1 MSMMS
6 RMNNYSSL
14 AGGQP
19 VNLNVRLSDPVCQEI
34 IDQLPGRVP
43 EGGWDRILLTDA
55 LTPAQKTSIIALGA
69 PEEKLSVEDSYAVF
83 GEGSTLTVWSRNFR
97 GHLYG
102 LYTILQL
109 AQSNEGNVPSGV
121 IFNVPQC
128 ALRGLKVYLPAEDGL
143 DEFFRAVDFLLYYR
157 CNTVIIE
164 LGGAMEYKRHPEIN
178 ESWIEYCNEMG
189 RYPNRANEVQ
199 HMFGWAKN
207 SIHFENGGG
216 KWLPQDV
223 IRILI
228 DYCRERGMEVIP
240 EVPSLSHADYLLN
253 AHQELAERPYDP
265 YPDVY
270 CPSNPD
276 SYKLLFD
283 VMDEV
288 IDLFKPN
295 IMHIGHDE
303 CYSLALCDRCR
314 GKDPAELYAADIT
327 KIHDYLAS
335 KGVKTM
341 FWSEKVLNSITH
353 TGRAYGGAEYTA
365 KCSRNT
371 SCHIAATHRSIDMI
385 PRDCIA
391 HNWYWSVMEY
401 GDEEFHK
408 RGIPMTFGNW
418 SPITIHRWQE
428 RVDAGAKGCAPSH
441 WTTLS
446 EETLQYNGVHLEIAF
461 GAHLQWIPGYAPE
474 QYADLLYEAA
484 EDIFLYK
491 NRETLRK
498 PHFAITHRTT
508 ASYRW
513 HYITSAP
520 MLLDEATIGKYVVEY
535 TGGQTLEIP
544 LVYGLNIANA
554 QRSWKLIESDHWDGY
569 NADSSLHGTTLTTLP
584 VRRRNGETH
593 FKIVVENPYPD
604 EAVRAVHIVPKEGL
618 EGDILI
624 TSFETVLPEEEFDD
638 SSVRMHSMYS

>member
-1 MSMMS
+1 MSMMA
-6 RMNNYSSL
+6 RMNNFSALTEGMKVNISVSAPL
-14 AGGQP
+14 P
-19 VNLNVRLSDPVCQEI
+19 VQQEI
-34 IDQLPGRVP
+34 IDRIPGRTD
-43 EGGWDRILLTDA
+43 EGGWKTLSLSHELTDA
-55 LTPAQKTSIIALGA
+55 MKESLLSLGA
-69 PEEKLSVEDSYAVF
+69 VEKQLSTEDAYAVF
-83 GEGSTLTVWSRNFR
+83 GEGDTLTVWSKNDR
-97 GHLYG
+97 GLLYG
-102 LYTILQL
+102 LYTILQQ
-109 AQSNEGNVPSGV
+109 AQANDGNVPGGV

-143 DEFFRAVDFLLYYR
+143 NEFYKAIDFLMYYR

-164 LGGAMEYKRHPEIN
+164 VGGAMEYKRHPEIN
-178 ESWIEYCNEMG
+178 ESWVEYCNEMG
-189 RYPNRANEVQ
+189 RYPSRAGEVQ
-199 HMFGWAKN
+199 GMFGWLKN

-216 KWLPQDV
+216 RYLSQETV
-223 IRILI
+223 RSLV

-288 IDLFKPN
+288 IDVFRPRV
-295 IMHIGHDE
+295 MHIGHDE
-303 CYSLALCDRCR
+303 CYSLAECDRCR

-327 KIHDYLAS
+327 KIHDYLAG

-353 TGRAYGGAEYTA
+353 TGRAYGGAEYTR

-371 SCHIAATHRSIDMI
+371 SCHVAATHRSIDMI

-391 HNWYWSVMEY
+391 HNWYWSVMEH
-401 GDEEFHK
+401 GDEEFHR

-428 RVDAGAKGCAPSH
+428 RVDAGALGGAPSH

-461 GAHLQWIPGYAPE
+461 GAHLQWIPGYDAS
-474 QYADLLYEAA
+474 QYADLLAEAA
-484 EDIFLYK
+484 EEIFLYK
-491 NRETLRK
+491 NRAVLAG
-498 PHFAITHRTT
+498 PHFLITHRTT
-508 ASYRW
+508 YSERW
-513 HYITSAP
+513 RYITSAP
-520 MLLDEATIGKYVVEY
+520 LLLDEATIGKYVVEY
-535 TGGQTLEIP
+535 ASGRTLEIP
-544 LVYGLNIANA
+544 LVYGLNISNPR
-554 QRSWKLIESDHWDGY
+554 RSWSLVESDHWDGY
-569 NADSSLHGTTLTTLP
+569 NADSSLIGTTLTTLP
-584 VRRRNGETH
+584 VRRKNGETH
-593 FKIVVENPYPD
+593 FTIAVENPFPED
-604 EAVRAVHIVPKEGL
+604 AVRSVRIEPKEGL

-624 TSFETVLPEEEFDD
+624 TSFAGPEEAFDG
-638 SSVRMHSMYS
+638 SGVRMHSMYS